1 MAPDSRRSSDGRRRH
16 HRSRRE
22 SGGGDEGGR
31 RRHRRSSRERGGHDR
46 APTDVSYAD
55 TLGPT
60 TRGAQIRAAPVAAAR
75 PAAPAVVVDP
85 VAKAA
90 ALAEAR
96 RSEKVA
102 DFKAWLG
109 TGVPVWKHTRSGARV
124 ARVLKAGDPVRVPKE
139 KKEADKQALQLTAPP
154 PPPPTHQACDTLACV
169 PPDGAPRRSSFAP
182 TQLLRPVSEIL
193 QLQSGD
199 APDPTNPGYGGT
211 WNLRRSGGKSAI
223 FVSVCIH
230 YEDRTLDLEC
240 QNRPEYLRLVEGI
253 ELLREDARGE

>member
-1 MAPDSRRSSDGRRRH
+1 MSRRKKRKR
-16 HRSRRE
+16 
-22 SGGGDEGGR
+22 
-31 RRHRRSSRERGGHDR
+31 
-46 APTDVSYAD
+46 
-55 TLGPT
+55 
-60 TRGAQIRAAPVAAAR
+60 TRTPCNS
-75 PAAPAVVVDP
+75 PP
-85 VAKAA
+85 
-90 ALAEAR
+90 
-96 RSEKVA
+96 
-102 DFKAWLG
+102 
-109 TGVPVWKHTRSGARV
+109 
-124 ARVLKAGDPVRVPKE
+124 
-139 KKEADKQALQLTAPP
+139 PP